1 MGNNCCHTQ
10 GQELPIYI
18 WYENYPTHSGEG
30 YEGRVARV
38 AADSQFGAASLNL
51 TNIRETD
58 QGWYECKVVFLN
70 RSPNQHKN
78 GTWFHLDV
86 HAPPRFS
93 ITPEDIIYVNLG
105 EFYLFRSLSL
115 PVKSKLMAGAYSVV
129 TPAGDSIILNC
140 QADGTPVPEILWFKD
155 QAPVE
160 PSGTVGIFNDGT
172 ELRISTIRNED
183 IGEYTCIAR
192 NGEGQVSHTARVI
205 IAGGAVIMVNII
217 IRVYR
222 F

>member
-1 MGNNCCHTQ
+1 M
-10 GQELPIYI
+10 
-18 WYENYPTHSGEG
+18 S
-30 YEGRVARV
+30 RVAQ
-38 AADSQFGAASLNL
+38 DSAFGAASLNL

-93 ITPEDIIYVNLG
+93 ITPEEIIYVNLG
-105 EFYLFRSLSL
+105 ELERKTGHTIVCVRWPFITPEANRSLFRS
-115 PVKSKLMAGAYSVV
+115 VFVFFTV
-129 TPAGDSIILNC
+129 GDSIILNC
-140 QADGTPVPEILWFKD
+140 QADGTPVPEILWYKD
-155 QAPVE
+155 NAPVE

-183 IGEYTCIAR
+183 IGDYMCIAR

-205 IAGGAVIMVNII
+205 IAGGAVIMVSVECPP
-217 IRVYR
+217 R
-222 F
+222 